1 MDRLISDVDSRS
13 ASVTLADEAIFQE
26 ADSNIQQVLSLYN
39 RLSQKTDLK
48 PCAAIN
54 AIFRE
59 LVGLCTQ
66 TLSQEVTKAVS
77 FLLHMTRIT

>member
-1 MDRLISDVDSRS
+1 MENLISDVDSRS
-13 ASVTLADEAIFQE
+13 ASVTLADELISQE
-26 ADSNIQQVLSLYN
+26 ADSNIQQILSLYN

-54 AIFRE
+54 TIFGE

-66 TLSQEVTKAVS
+66 TLSQEVTRAAS
-77 FLLHMTRIT
+77 YFLT